1 MNVTAVIYDYGEQ
14 CPCACYSS
22 QTDRILPPH
31 WQSSR
36 FQERY
41 IINLFCSPHL
51 IYWLTILLDRLC
63 LGMEATSIRQGQV
76 PYGLTAQILDLG
88 LFDICSGVYK
98 GPGPHHCMW
107 FELTVL

>member
-1 MNVTAVIYDYGEQ
+1 MSLLSYMIMV
-14 CPCACYSS
+14 SS
-22 QTDRILPPH
+22 ALVHAILLKLIESYHLTGSPH
-31 WQSSR
+31 VFKR
-36 FQERY
+36 G